1 MCALA
6 RALSLPP
13 SLRPPA
19 PLTHTVSL
27 THAPLFCVS
36 PFYPRRHSI
45 HDINIITST
54 TAASTSSH
62 PRRRHQ
68 HHHIH
73 DGGINI
79 ITSTTAAGAGDDDLD
94 LEAELYVPHIHPHPL
109 LRVGVQ
115 PQQHPSTAH
124 PPLLRAS
131 VLVQNA
137 FECVC
142 VADESVGH
150 RASEVLR
157 HVTHLHARTVVTS
170 KRTGSR
176 TCTNA
181 SNTRHGHEHANASWF
196 THPTVPHLRTS
207 NVTPHCCCT
216 QRLRM

>member
-1 MCALA
+1 VCP
-6 RALSLPP
+6 RSRSLSPTLSPP
-13 SLRPPA
+13 TRPAHTHSLS
-19 PLTHTVSL
+19 HTRTAFLRIAILS
-27 THAPLFCVS
+27 TT
-36 PFYPRRHSI
+36 PFYP
-45 HDINIITST
+45 
-54 TAASTSSH
+54 
-62 PRRRHQ
+62 RHQ